1 MNAMTDPDDIGDR
14 DRLMGLTENVDDKSR
29 VVASRVAP
37 VLVIAVRALRIP
49 SAIVWALPLPF
60 IAVFTVLVARAD
72 GLVRIAGLVG
82 AALMII
88 VSAAFW
94 GRRRRILQA
103 ARDPER
109 LATELGIMISL
120 SDKAGETRNVFSQI
134 AGGGWQVFSRLKGLW
149 GAATMTGRWID
160 SVQDLP
166 RARYFAPPKIGT
178 TVAITVAALWLIPI
192 SVVTALLAAI
202 ATIAQTV

>member
-1 MNAMTDPDDIGDR
+1 MADPDDIGDR

-60 IAVFTVLVARAD
+60 IGVVAVLVARAD

-202 ATIAQTV
+202 ATIARTV

>member
-1 MNAMTDPDDIGDR
+1 MNAMADPDDVGDR

-60 IAVFTVLVARAD
+60 IGVFAVLVARAD

-103 ARDPER
+103 VEDPER

-120 SDKAGETRNVFSQI
+120 SDKAGETRSVLSQI
-134 AGGGWQVFSRLKGLW
+134 AGGGWQIFSRLKGLW
-149 GAATMTGRWID
+149 SAASMTGRWID
-160 SVQDLP
+160 NIGDLP

-178 TVAITVAALWLIPI
+178 TVAVTVTALWLIPI
-192 SVVTALLAAI
+192 SIVVALLTVI
-202 ATIAQTV
+202 ASIAGTL

>member
-1 MNAMTDPDDIGDR
+1 MTDPDDIGDR

>member
-1 MNAMTDPDDIGDR
+1 MNAMTDPDGEGER

-29 VVASRVAP
+29 VVASQVAP

-49 SAIVWALPLPF
+49 STIVWALPLPF
-60 IAVFTVLVARAD
+60 IAIFTVLVANAE
-72 GLVRIAGLVG
+72 GLVRIVGLII

-103 ARDPER
+103 VRDPDR

-134 AGGGWQVFSRLKGLW
+134 AGGGWRIFSRLKGLW
-149 GAATMTGRWID
+149 GAATMTGRWIE
-160 SVQDLP
+160 SVGDLP

-178 TVAITVAALWLIPI
+178 TVALTVAALWLIPI
-192 SVVTALLAAI
+192 SIVVALLTAI
-202 ATIAQTV
+202 ASIARTL

>member
-1 MNAMTDPDDIGDR
+1 MNAMTDPDDIRDR

-60 IAVFTVLVARAD
+60 IAVFTVLVVNAD
-72 GLVRIAGLVG
+72 GPVRIVGLFVVI
-82 AALMII
+82 LMII
-88 VSAAFW
+88 LSAAFW

-103 ARDPER
+103 VRDPER

-120 SDKAGETRNVFSQI
+120 SDKASESRSVLSQI

-149 GAATMTGRWID
+149 GATTMTGRWIENIG
-160 SVQDLP
+160 DLP

-192 SVVTALLAAI
+192 SVVAALLAAI
-202 ATIAQTV
+202 ATIARTV

>member
-1 MNAMTDPDDIGDR
+1 MNAMTDPEDTGER
-14 DRLMGLTENVDDKSR
+14 DRLMRLTENVDDKSGA
-29 VVASRVAP
+29 VASQVAP

-49 SAIVWALPLPF
+49 SAIVWVLPLPF
-60 IAVFTVLVARAD
+60 IVIFTVLVASAD
-72 GLVRIAGLVG
+72 GPVRIVGLII

-94 GRRRRILQA
+94 GRRRRILQSVE
-103 ARDPER
+103 DPDR

-120 SDKAGETRNVFSQI
+120 SDKAGETRSVFSQI
-134 AGGGWQVFSRLKGLW
+134 AGGGWQIFSRLKGLW

-160 SVQDLP
+160 SVGDLP

-178 TVAITVAALWLIPI
+178 TVAVTLAALWLIPI
-192 SVVTALLAAI
+192 SFVVALLTAI
-202 ATIAQTV
+202 ASIARTL